1 MRNPDRAGRRRED
14 KKNRIW
20 RFYIMLLARRNNSV
34 SNWLDSWF
42 NDNFFNTSL
51 MPHMNA
57 TAPAVNVKESATPY
71 TMEVAAPG
79 LKKDMVKMNID
90 KDGYLNVSIENK
102 DEKKE
107 EHYLRREFSY
117 SSYSQS
123 YALPEDADQEKISAE
138 VSDGVLKIEIPK
150 TAKEEKKDDVKHIEV
165 K

>member
-14 KKNRIW
+14 EKNRIR

-34 SNWLDSWF
+34 SNWLNSWF
-42 NDNFFNTSL
+42 NDNFFDTSL

-57 TAPAVNVKESATPY
+57 TAPAVNVKESATAY

-102 DEKKE
+102 
-107 EHYLRREFSY
+107 
-117 SSYSQS
+117 
-123 YALPEDADQEKISAE
+123 
-138 VSDGVLKIEIPK
+138 
-150 TAKEEKKDDVKHIEV
+150 EEKKGRRRKSITCVVSSLTAATLRVTLCQRMLIRRRFPLRSV
-165 K
+165 TVS